1 MAFKKKKKNSTVL
14 SVFFFFLKKKKKRLY
29 SDSFFTV
36 KLWRSVEQLKH
47 VIDDL
52 PQAVLQREVIVH
64 QIDEEVI
71 VMDIFNYHPRRRLV
85 FIEFAPL
92 LNPQGK
98 RLILRRYENIW
109 VNTTCQSFY
118 ITLHSVFKVKDYT
131 KIQRKQTIR

>member
-1 MAFKKKKKNSTVL
+1 MAFKKKKKPQLFLVFSFL
-14 SVFFFFLKKKKKRLY
+14 SFFFLKKRLY